1 MNIHKFNIKPKDKQH
16 KTIKWIIP
24 DDIRQYVKKV
34 NSSTWE
40 IYSHEDILLKPKE
53 VKFLMLGI
61 GFMMSEG
68 VVLTSLAN
76 SLSKK
81 RCSIQNEVNLED
93 TVNIIAVI
101 TNNSKETVK
110 IQENDLL
117 FLVCYKKI
125 MMVFKKMTEMKEK
138 IYPELPTI
146 REQPTA
152 PNVVNG
158 GSDDRGHSYRLKIIR
173 EVQNFLEEEIKKRD
187 AFSKK
192 YFRKAKVVNIVD
204 NGLIVITIGAEG
216 TGAVLLSTGVGV
228 PFALALGISGVV
240 TGAISLIGNIFS
252 KKATTK
258 VEKHLKIKTLAMA
271 KLDTIASHVSK
282 AMMDDFI
289 NDEEFMLIMEEM
301 EKYKA
306 LKEEIRNNTK
316 KKLKTE
322 EEESLIERGRQEAR
336 ESFRRL
342 VEKNKTI

>member
-1 MNIHKFNIKPKDKQH
+1 
-16 KTIKWIIP
+16 
-24 DDIRQYVKKV
+24 
-34 NSSTWE
+34 
-40 IYSHEDILLKPKE
+40 
-53 VKFLMLGI
+53 
-61 GFMMSEG
+61 
-68 VVLTSLAN
+68 
-76 SLSKK
+76 
-81 RCSIQNEVNLED
+81 
-93 TVNIIAVI
+93 
-101 TNNSKETVK
+101 
-110 IQENDLL
+110 
-117 FLVCYKKI
+117 
-125 MMVFKKMTEMKEK
+125 MTEMKEK
-138 IYPELPTI
+138 IYPTLPTI
-146 REQPTA
+146 REQPSA

-173 EVQNFLEEEIKKRD
+173 EVQEFLEEEIKKRD

-192 YFRKAKVVNIVD
+192 YFRIAKVVNMVD
-204 NGLIVITIGAEG
+204 NGLITITIGAEG
-216 TGAVLLSTGVGV
+216 TGAVLLATGVGA

-240 TGAISLIGNIFS
+240 TGIISLIGNIFS

-258 VEKHLKIKTLAMA
+258 AEKHLKIKTLAMA

-289 NDEEFMLIMEEM
+289 NDEEFKLIMEEM

-342 VEKNKTI
+342 VEKNKN

>member
-1 MNIHKFNIKPKDKQH
+1 
-16 KTIKWIIP
+16 
-24 DDIRQYVKKV
+24 
-34 NSSTWE
+34 
-40 IYSHEDILLKPKE
+40 
-53 VKFLMLGI
+53 
-61 GFMMSEG
+61 
-68 VVLTSLAN
+68 
-76 SLSKK
+76 
-81 RCSIQNEVNLED
+81 
-93 TVNIIAVI
+93 
-101 TNNSKETVK
+101 
-110 IQENDLL
+110 
-117 FLVCYKKI
+117 
-125 MMVFKKMTEMKEK
+125 MKEK
-138 IYPELPTI
+138 IYPTLPTI

-173 EVQNFLEEEIKKRD
+173 EVQEFLEEEIKNRE

-192 YFRKAKVVNIVD
+192 YFRIAKVVNIVD
-204 NGLIVITIGAEG
+204 NTLITITIGAEG
-216 TGAVLLSTGVGV
+216 TSAVLLSTGVGA

-258 VEKHLKIKTLAMA
+258 AEKHLKIKTLAMA

-289 NDEEFMLIMEEM
+289 NDEEFKLIMEEM
-301 EKYKA
+301 NKYKA

-322 EEESLIERGRQEAR
+322 EEESLIEKGRQEAR

-342 VEKNKTI
+342 VEKNKYETL